1 MQNQR
6 EIGKAVNLGLSNE
19 TKFLVTRYRVLKA
32 LEHVSHKFVKN
43 IDNLILEDMG
53 EDVRGM
59 KDLFISLAFV
69 AHAENATKSEEYL
82 HSTELSIQSAL
93 FRILKEKEELEE
105 TVAELVYK
113 EINQLGIEDK
123 VDDKVVES
131 YASHLRYYLNHPEV
145 AKDYK
150 LT

>member
-1 MQNQR
+1 
-6 EIGKAVNLGLSNE
+6 
-19 TKFLVTRYRVLKA
+19 
-32 LEHVSHKFVKN
+32 
-43 IDNLILEDMG
+43 MG

-69 AHAENATKSEEYL
+69 AHAENETKSEEYL

-93 FRILKEKEELEE
+93 FRILKGKGVLEE

-113 EINQLGIEDK
+113 EINKLGMDNE
-123 VDDKVVES
+123 VDKVVVED
-131 YASHLRYYLNHPEV
+131 YAAHLRYCLRHPEV
-145 AKDYK
+145 MKEYK

>member
-1 MQNQR
+1 MQNQK
-6 EIGKAVNLGLSNE
+6 EIRKAVNLGLSNE

-43 IDNLILEDMG
+43 IDDLILEDMG

-59 KDLFISLAFV
+59 KDLFISLEFV

-93 FRILKEKEELEE
+93 FRILKEKGVLEE

-113 EINQLGIEDK
+113 EINKLGMDNEVDK
-123 VDDKVVES
+123 EVVED
-131 YASHLRYYLNHPEV
+131 YAAHLKYCLSHPEV
-145 AKDYK
+145 MKEYK